1 MLKWFKVDNFVF
13 EMKKMDKNTI
23 ILEVTD
29 SSNNYA
35 KQLISEGK
43 ASHGTVVLTYC
54 QEKGKG
60 HAGNHWESE
69 PKKNLLMSLVL
80 FPEFLPA
87 EKQFYLSKIVS
98 LALTDFLD
106 EEIPNEKATIKWPND
121 IYVSDK
127 KLAGILIENSVSGH
141 YMHSSVV
148 GIGLNLNQEK
158 FSSALSN
165 PVSLKQITGKNY
177 SIENVAARFQEKFY
191 EWYNHLEH
199 QQITAIDINYFNK
212 LYRKNEWHRFRK
224 KNTEFEARINGIGE
238 YGQLILEGRD
248 SKLYEYQFKEVEFV
262 I

>member
-13 EMKKMDKNTI
+13 EMKKTDKNTI

-35 KQLISEGK
+35 KQLIAENEAK
-43 ASHGTVVLTYC
+43 HGTVVLAYF
-54 QEKGKG
+54 QKKGKG

-69 PKKNLLMSLVL
+69 AKMNLLMSLVL
-80 FPEFLPA
+80 FPEFLPT

-98 LALTDFLD
+98 LALIDFLD
-106 EEIPNEKATIKWPND
+106 EEIPNENVTIKWPND
-121 IYVSDK
+121 IYADDK

-148 GIGLNLNQEK
+148 GIGLNLNQQK
-158 FSSALSN
+158 FSSALPN
-165 PVSLKQITGKNY
+165 PVSLKQITEKNY
-177 SIENVAARFQEKFY
+177 SIENVAERFQAKFF

-212 LYRKNEWHRFRK
+212 LYRKNQWHRFRT
-224 KNTEFEARINGIGE
+224 KNTEFEACITGIGE
-238 YGQLILEGRD
+238 YGQLILEDRHGRL
-248 SKLYEYQFKEVEFV
+248 SEYQFKEVEF
-262 I
+262 II

>member
-13 EMKKMDKNTI
+13 EMKKTDKNTI

-35 KQLISEGK
+35 KQLIAEKK
-43 ASHGTVVLTYC
+43 AEHGTVVLAYC
-54 QEKGKG
+54 QENGKG

-69 PKKNLLMSLVL
+69 TKKNLLMSLVL

-98 LALTDFLD
+98 LALIELLE
-106 EEIPNEKATIKWPND
+106 EEIKEEKVTIKWPND
-121 IYVSDK
+121 IYSDDK

-148 GIGLNLNQEK
+148 GIGLNVNQEN
-158 FSSALSN
+158 FSSALPN
-165 PVSLKQITGKNY
+165 PVSIKQITGKNY
-177 SIENVAARFQEKFY
+177 SIEEMAARFQDKFY
-191 EWYNHLEH
+191 EWYIHLEH

-212 LYRKNEWHRFRK
+212 LYRKNEWSLFRK
-224 KNTEFEARINGIGE
+224 NDAEFEARINGIGE
-238 YGQLILEGRD
+238 YGQLILEERDGRL
-248 SKLYEYQFKEVEFV
+248 SEYQFKEVEF
-262 I
+262 II